1 MILIIITGP
10 TASGKTYLANKLH
23 KNLDNSLVINTDSYY
38 RDNLFIKWLSNF
50 IDSIYDRIISIK
62 KNELIKTIDSI
73 KKNKKLINFCYYD
86 FNVKKSTRLVK
97 KIDIDNQNNILIVE
111 GIFAHRL
118 GLNYK
123 NTINILCKDKK
134 QLCYKRR
141 LKRDLLYRN
150 STFEK
155 VNKQFEKS
163 WYLYYKYISS
173 YLDFN
178 QVYEVNTFDNISF
191 QKLITK
197 LNKKIIN
204 KKNQREKIKLFPFDF
219 SI

>member
-10 TASGKTYLANKLH
+10 TASGKTYLANKLS
-23 KNLDNSLVINTDSYY
+23 KSLENSLVINTDSYY
-38 RDNLFIKWLSNF
+38 RDNLCIKFLSNF

-73 KKNKKLINFCYYD
+73 KKNKKFINFCYYD
-86 FNVKKSTRLVK
+86 FNVKKSTRILK
-97 KIDIDNQNNILIVE
+97 KIEINNQNIILIVE

-123 NTINILCKDKK
+123 NTINILCKDKR
-134 QLCYKRR
+134 QLCYQRR

-150 STFEK
+150 STFEN
-155 VNKQFEKS
+155 VNKQFNKS
-163 WYLYYKYISS
+163 WNLYYKYINS
-173 YLDFN
+173 YIDFN

-191 QKLITK
+191 KKLIIK
-197 LNKKIIN
+197 LNRKIIN
-204 KKNQREKIKLFPFDF
+204 KKKPKGEN
-219 SI
+219 